1 MARVKEY
8 TDFSKSLPPTGFF
21 IKKKFLK
28 KELSFY
34 MAIQRDKDDKIKDAE
49 SI

>member
-1 MARVKEY
+1 MDVMGQLKEY
-8 TDFSKSLPPTGFF
+8 VDTSKPLPPTAFF

-34 MAIQRDKDDKIKDAE
+34 MAI
-49 SI
+49 